1 MHALLCFGAWI
12 HKNLVDN
19 AELVEAFGAK
29 NKRKQEVIEVDSN
42 EHSDEDA

>member
-1 MHALLCFGAWI
+1 MCALLCFGAWS
-12 HKNLVDN
+12 HKNLIDN

-29 NKRKQEVIEVDSN
+29 NKWKREVIEVDSN